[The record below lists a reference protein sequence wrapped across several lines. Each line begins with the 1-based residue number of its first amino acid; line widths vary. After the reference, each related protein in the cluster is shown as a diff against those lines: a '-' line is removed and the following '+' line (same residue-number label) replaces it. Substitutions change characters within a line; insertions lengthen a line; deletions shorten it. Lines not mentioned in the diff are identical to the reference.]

1 MCRDIE
7 GSETSLLLSLAGVVE
22 DRGTDGEGGK
32 NKRRVRR
39 REKERG
45 RNRANKGAREGER
58 GSERELPRISEGR

>member
-1 MCRDIE
+1 MCAEISR
-7 GSETSLLLSLAGVVE
+7 GAKRASSSLAGVVE
-22 DRGTDGEGGK
+22 DRGTVGEGGK